1 VSVRIRAASLVL
13 CAGVLAGCATPPSEA
28 YVPPPLPVLAQ
39 VEIPELRVD
48 STERQIRRAVL
59 RIRAVGCDGSATGTG
74 FLIGERT
81 VLTNRHVIEDSFRLE
96 LITWDG
102 VVLIASAA
110 AYSQD
115 DDLAVV
121 TLDAAPPAG
130 VILELHPSVVGSGT
144 NITVVG
150 YPRATL
156 QTIEHGTIARLSSQ
170 YPGRSLVQVLTAPI
184 RPGNSG
190 GPVIDAAGRVVG
202 VVYATDTESGEGLA
216 IEMNVARYAELELS
230 EHTPAACDAT
240 ADR

>member
-1 VSVRIRAASLVL
+1 VRAGVRAASLVL
-13 CAGVLAGCATPPSEA
+13 CAAALAGCATPPSET
-28 YVPPPLPVLAQ
+28 YVPPPLPALPQ

-59 RIRAVGCDGSATGTG
+59 RIRAVGCGGTVTGTG

-102 VVLIASAA
+102 VILTAGSA
-110 AYSQD
+110 AYSLQ

-121 TLDAAPPAG
+121 TLDTAPPAG
-130 VILELHPSVVGSGT
+130 VTLALHPSVVGSGT

-156 QTIEHGTIARLSSQ
+156 QTIEHGTIARLSGQ
-170 YPGRSLVQVLTAPI
+170 YPERSLVQVLTAPI

-216 IEMNVARYAELELS
+216 IEMNATRYTELDLV
-230 EHTPAACDAT
+230 EHTPVACAAT
-240 ADR
+240 TDR